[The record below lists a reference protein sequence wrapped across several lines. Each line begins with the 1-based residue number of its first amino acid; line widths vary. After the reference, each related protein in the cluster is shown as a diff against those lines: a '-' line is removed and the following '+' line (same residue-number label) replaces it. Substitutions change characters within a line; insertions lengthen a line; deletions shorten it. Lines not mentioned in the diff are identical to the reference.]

1 MTMKIRSYKGN
12 SLERLYESIQKE
24 LGPDAVVVATRKP
37 QGVKGLLPS
46 FLGGESFEVVA
57 VVDDQAADRHL
68 LSAAGGREE
77 LKELS
82 RMQTERWKTMEHTV
96 EALQEEIKTLS
107 RSMTTFTCHDDVSMP
122 PFARGWDPRFA
133 GAVRAK
139 HPRFFR
145 EMSCD
150 ERRRVI
156 AAFLPVEEEFPIKK
170 GNAPHIVALVGPTGS
185 GKTTTMAKLASQW
198 TFEKKLKVG
207 LITTDTFRVAA
218 VDQIKEYATLLG
230 LELRVAFSASE
241 AARAVKSFADRDV
254 ILVDTAG
261 RNHQDHA
268 SLTALR
274 GMLQGMGAMT
284 VLLLLPAA
292 MDRECACRMIRN
304 YSMLNPGCLVMTKTD
319 ESQHLNLLTV
329 AFSEM
334 SCPVAFL
341 TNGQRVPQDIRV
353 ARASEIIS
361 QMVSEEK
368 ET

>member
-1 MTMKIRSYKGN
+1 MKIRSYKGN
-12 SLERLYESIQKE
+12 SLERLYESIQRE

-37 QGVKGLLPS
+37 QGMKGFLPS

-57 VVDDQAADRHL
+57 VVDDQTADQHL

-82 RMQTERWKTMEHTV
+82 RMQMERWKTMEHTV
-96 EALQEEIKTLS
+96 AALQAEIKTLS
-107 RSMTTFTCHDDVSMP
+107 RSVTTFTCPDDVSMP

-133 GAVRAK
+133 SAVRAK
-139 HPRFFR
+139 HPRFFG
-145 EMSCD
+145 EMSWE
-150 ERRRVI
+150 ERCRHLAV
-156 AAFLPVEEEFPIKK
+156 FLPVEEEFPVKK
-170 GNAPHIVALVGPTGS
+170 ENLPHVVALVGPTGS
-185 GKTTTMAKLASQW
+185 GKTTTTAKLAAQW
-198 TFEKKLKVG
+198 TFEKKLKIG

-230 LELRVAFSASE
+230 LELRVAFSVSE
-241 AARAVKSFADRDV
+241 AARAVRSFADRDV

-274 GMLQGMGAMT
+274 GMLQGMGALT

-292 MDRECACRMIRN
+292 MDRECARLVIRN
-304 YSMLNPGCLVMTKTD
+304 FSVLNPDSLVITKTD

-329 AFSEM
+329 AASEM
-334 SCPVAFL
+334 TCPVAFL
-341 TNGQRVPQDIRV
+341 TNGQRVPQDIKTARV
-353 ARASEIIS
+353 SEIIA
-361 QMVSEEK
+361 QMVSEER

>member
-1 MTMKIRSYKGN
+1 MKIRSYKGN
-12 SLERLYESIQKE
+12 SLERLYESIQQE

-37 QGVKGLLPS
+37 QGMKGILPA

-57 VVDDQAADRHL
+57 VVDDQTADRHV
-68 LSAAGGREE
+68 LSTAGGREE

-82 RMQTERWKTMEHTV
+82 RMQMERWKTMEHTV
-96 EALQEEIKTLS
+96 EALQAEIKTLS
-107 RSMTTFTCHDDVSMP
+107 RSMTSFTCHDDVSMP
-122 PFARGWDPRFA
+122 AFARGWDPRFA

-139 HPRFFR
+139 HPRFFS
-145 EMSCD
+145 EMPWD
-150 ERRRVI
+150 ERRRHI
-156 AAFLPVEEEFPIKK
+156 AEFLPVEEEFPVKK
-170 GNAPHIVALVGPTGS
+170 GNTPHIVVMVGPTGS
-185 GKTTTMAKLASQW
+185 GKTTTLAKLAAQW

-230 LELRVAFSASE
+230 LEHRVAFSASE
-241 AARAVKSFADRDV
+241 AARAVRSFADRDV

-284 VLLLLPAA
+284 VFLLLPAA
-292 MDRECACRMIRN
+292 MDRECARLVIRN
-304 YSMLNPGCLVMTKTD
+304 FGVLNPDCLVLTKTD

-329 AFSEM
+329 AASEM
-334 SCPVAFL
+334 ACPVAFL
-341 TNGQRVPQDIRV
+341 TDGQRVPQDIRV
-353 ARASEIIS
+353 ACASEIIE

>member
-1 MTMKIRSYKGN
+1 MKIRSYKGN
-12 SLERLYESIQKE
+12 SLERLYESIQRE

-37 QGVKGLLPS
+37 QGVKGFLPS

-57 VVDDQAADRHL
+57 VVDDQTADRHI
-68 LSAAGGREE
+68 LSTAGGREE

-82 RMQTERWKTMEHTV
+82 RMQMERWKTMEHTV
-96 EALQEEIKTLS
+96 ESLQAEIKTLS
-107 RSMTTFTCHDDVSMP
+107 RSMTTFTCQDDVSMP
-122 PFARGWDPRFA
+122 PFARGWDPRFV

-139 HPRFFR
+139 HPRFFG
-145 EMSCD
+145 EMPWD
-150 ERRRVI
+150 ERRRHM
-156 AAFLPVEEEFPIKK
+156 AAFLPVEEEFPVKK
-170 GNAPHIVALVGPTGS
+170 GNVPHVVVLVGPTGS
-185 GKTTTMAKLASQW
+185 GKTTTMAKLAAQW
-198 TFEKKLKVG
+198 TFEKKLKIG

-241 AARAVKSFADRDV
+241 AARAVRSFADRDV

-292 MDRECACRMIRN
+292 MDRECACLMIRN
-304 YSMLNPGCLVMTKTD
+304 FSALNPGCLVITKTD

-329 AFSEM
+329 AASEM
-334 SCPVAFL
+334 ACPVAFL
-341 TNGQRVPQDIRV
+341 TNGQRVPQDIKA
-353 ARASEIIS
+353 ARASEIIA